1 MKMKDNGNTQKRKG
15 RGLVQRLTPESIE
28 KKRVRYAARDIA
40 YLTATYYQLSKC
52 SNPASKAKLAGEFR
66 LRMNELE
73 DKLEKYSPD
82 NWQRNDIIYEAY
94 EEGFETFCLEA
105 GKPITDYLSDNKEYF
120 PKALEVVGGL
130 Q

>member
-1 MKMKDNGNTQKRKG
+1 MTDNGNTQKRNG
-15 RGLVQRLTPESIE
+15 RGLVQRLVPESIE
-28 KKRVRYAARDIA
+28 NRRVRYAARDIA
-40 YLTATYYQLSKC
+40 YLEAKYYQLSKC
-52 SNPASKAKLAGEFR
+52 NNPAPKAMFAGEFR
-66 LRMNELE
+66 QRMDELE
-73 DKLEKYSPD
+73 DKFEKYSPD
-82 NWQRNDIIYEAY
+82 SWQRNDIIYEAY